1 MDYFQ
6 KEKIKNIF
14 KACIHA
20 LIGAAIAIATMKL
33 FS

>member
-6 KEKIKNIF
+6 KEKIQNII

-33 FS
+33 FG